1 MENHVKNGFQKYAEQ
16 MKTRPYTMN
25 AMNAAIIGF
34 SGDIICQKVIE
45 KQEKIDWK
53 RTARFTFF
61 CAYYQGV
68 IDTGVY
74 RFYSRLGTSPLKTS
88 LIDNFIHVP
97 FAYMPA
103 FLLTDGFLQG
113 KSVKQITEEK
123 REDYVKITIA
133 CIIGWVPFQWLNFRF
148 VPVEF
153 QVVAVNFA
161 ALVWNVVL
169 DSLNCEE

>member
-1 MENHVKNGFQKYAEQ
+1 
-16 MKTRPYTMN
+16 
-25 AMNAAIIGF
+25 
-34 SGDIICQKVIE
+34 
-45 KQEKIDWK
+45 
-53 RTARFTFF
+53 
-61 CAYYQGV
+61 
-68 IDTGVY
+68 
-74 RFYSRLGTSPLKTS
+74 
-88 LIDNFIHVP
+88 
-97 FAYMPA
+97 MPA

-123 REDYVKITIA
+123 HEDYVKITIA

-169 DSLNCEE
+169 DSLNCGKE